1 MSDIGTASNTKATRY
16 GVIVAALVLCVW
28 VIPLT
33 AAGLNGS
40 PTYRSYSIE
49 KPDSFVDLET
59 WVEDTCYAST
69 ASCLAGTLE
78 DVDIKSGDD
87 ENKKAVGYVTEEDG
101 VYYRNTVVDDG
112 LHLAVY
118 VFADPELQSV
128 NREGQISPT
137 VARTTNSKAS
147 AASCDSQHKCN
158 CVLWVRNCRAS
169 WLPTGM
175 TYIWEKKAKKN
186 ESKPASGRV
195 AIHDIYYPYGHVS
208 YVKKVDGSKITI
220 EEANYSSCKVTS
232 RTKKPSE
239 MGVYGYIKK

>member
-1 MSDIGTASNTKATRY
+1 MRNTVTTSSNKTTRY
-16 GVIVAALVLCVW
+16 GLIVATLLFCVL
-28 VIPLT
+28 VIPLS
-33 AAGLNGS
+33 AAELNGS
-40 PTYRSYSIE
+40 PAYRSYSIE
-49 KPDSFVDLET
+49 KPDNFIDLET
-59 WVEDTCYAST
+59 WVEETCLAST

-78 DVDIKSGDD
+78 DVDIKSGND
-87 ENKKAVGYVTEEDG
+87 ENKMAVGYVTEEDG

-118 VFADPELQSV
+118 VFADPQLQSV
-128 NREGQISPT
+128 NREEQIAPP
-137 VARTTNSKAS
+137 VARTTNSKAA
-147 AASCDSQHKCN
+147 AASCDSDNKCN
-158 CVLWVRNCRAS
+158 CVLWVRKCRAS

-186 ESKPASGRV
+186 ESKPAAGRV

-239 MGVYGYIKK
+239 MSVYGYIKK